1 MLRKAYQHGELPR
14 IPYFTSIPQEKGLS
28 HKFSK
33 DICDAR
39 QRMGLTQEQCAEAL
53 HLSIREFQNIE
64 AGRFTPR
71 LPTFLRIIDFF
82 GLDFDDYREAVS

>member
-1 MLRKAYQHGELPR
+1 MSFDLVYSSCRGGTKMSFAY
-14 IPYFTSIPQEKGLS
+14 
-28 HKFSK
+28 KFSK
-33 DICDAR
+33 YICDAR
-39 QRMGLTQEQCAEAL
+39 QRMGLTHEQCAEAL

>member
-1 MLRKAYQHGELPR
+1 MSFAY
-14 IPYFTSIPQEKGLS
+14 
-28 HKFSK
+28 KFSK

-64 AGRFTPR
+64 AGGSPPGFRPF
-71 LPTFLRIIDFF
+71 
-82 GLDFDDYREAVS
+82 

>member
-1 MLRKAYQHGELPR
+1 MSFAY
-14 IPYFTSIPQEKGLS
+14 
-28 HKFSK
+28 KFSK

-39 QRMGLTQEQCAEAL
+39 QRMGLAQEQCAEAL

>member
-1 MLRKAYQHGELPR
+1 MSFDLVYSSCRGGTKISFAY
-14 IPYFTSIPQEKGLS
+14 
-28 HKFSK
+28 KFSK

>member
-1 MLRKAYQHGELPR
+1 MSFAY
-14 IPYFTSIPQEKGLS
+14 
-28 HKFSK
+28 KFLK
-33 DICDAR
+33 DICEAR

-71 LPTFLRIIDFF
+71 LPTFLRILDFF

>member
-1 MLRKAYQHGELPR
+1 MSFDLVYSSCRGGTKMSFAY
-14 IPYFTSIPQEKGLS
+14 
-28 HKFSK
+28 KFSK
-33 DICDAR
+33 DICEAR

-71 LPTFLRIIDFF
+71 LPTFLRILDFF